1 MAKKRRTLSLKKIS
15 VTIISLISIIA
26 NSYLIYSIYLLNGI
40 ENTGRYLLIGLL
52 VSVSLLIL
60 DECFKFVRFKRK
72 IRYYSFFSLFTFIYI
87 VICIFASFYI
97 NKVYNS
103 IGNVNKNY
111 DIYSTS
117 LVTLTDSKITNIN
130 DVKNL
135 KIGIIEDTSSIDG
148 YVISKEIIE
157 ENSLEN
163 NKLINYSGFASML
176 SDLYDKELD
185 AIFISS
191 GYTSMF
197 SGIEKFTNISSETKI
212 IISKEKKIKKEE
224 ITSTKK
230 LNEPFSILLMG
241 VDSEKDGLDSSAAA
255 NGDALILIT
264 FNPSTA
270 NVTMLSIPRD
280 SYVPIMCFKDHYE
293 NKITHAAWNG
303 TDCMIRSIENFLNVP
318 IDYYVKINFK
328 GVVGLVDALGG
339 ITANVPVDMCVG
351 NSDRKIPICL
361 KKGVQHLNGEQA
373 LVLSRDR
380 HSQAGGDLDREQNQQ
395 AVIKAILDKV
405 KNIRNIDQITDI
417 LNSISRNIDTNFST
431 DQILS
436 FYNIGKE
443 LLLTSGD
450 IKISSLLLQ
459 GNGQMIYDENMGLV
473 LWNYILNNKSVM
485 SVSKEMRYN
494 LNLEEPILIKEFNYS
509 VDEPYISIKT
519 GSEYTEPNY
528 YLVLPDFTTYTQSQA
543 KKWLET
549 RGYKITFVTEKSEYD
564 TGTIIGQSIPANKR
578 LDKITSKNI
587 TLTISSKIKS
597 TKEDNTDEEN
607 LKDNEKLDDNKKDTD

>member
-1 MAKKRRTLSLKKIS
+1 MAKKSAKISVKKIS
-15 VTIISLISIIA
+15 VTVITLLAVIV
-26 NSYLIYSIYLLNGI
+26 NCYLIYTIYLLNGI
-40 ENTGRYLLIGLL
+40 ENKGRYLLMGLL
-52 VSVSLLIL
+52 LSIDLLLI
-60 DECFKFVRFKRK
+60 DECLKFVRFKRK
-72 IRYYSFFSLFTFIYI
+72 ARYYTIFSAFSFIYI
-87 VICIFASFYI
+87 IISMSIGFYI
-97 NKVYNS
+97 NKVYSS
-103 IGNVNKNY
+103 IDNVSKNY
-111 DIYSTS
+111 EVYSTS
-117 LVTLTDSKITNIN
+117 LVTLNDSSIN
-130 DVKNL
+130 SISDVKKL

-148 YVISKEIIE
+148 YIISKEIID
-157 ENSLEN
+157 ENSLNDNE
-163 NKLINYSGFASML
+163 LVNYSGFATML
-176 SDLYDKELD
+176 SDLYDKNID

-197 SGIEKFTNISSETKI
+197 SSIEKFTNISTETKVI
-212 IISKEKKIKKEE
+212 TSKDKKVKKDEVV
-224 ITSTKK
+224 STKK
-230 LNEPFSILLMG
+230 LTEPFSILLMG
-241 VDSEKDGLDSSAAA
+241 VDSEKDGLDSSVAS
-255 NGDALILIT
+255 NGDSLIVVT
-264 FNPSTA
+264 FNPSTS
-270 NVTMLSIPRD
+270 NITMLSIPRD

-303 TDCMIRSIENFLNVP
+303 TDCMIDTIENFLNVP

-380 HSQAGGDLDREQNQQ
+380 NSQAGGDLDREQNQQ

-450 IKISSLLLQ
+450 FKINSLLLQ

-473 LWNYILNNKSVM
+473 LWDYILNEKSIE

-494 LNLEEPILIKEFNYS
+494 LNLEKPILVKEFSYS
-509 VDEPYISIKT
+509 IDEPYVSTKT
-519 GSEYTEPNY
+519 GSEYTEPTY
-528 YLVLPDFTTYTQSQA
+528 YSLLPDFSTYSQSQA
-543 KKWLET
+543 KKWLES
-549 RGYKITFVTEKSEYD
+549 RGYTISFVTKESEYD
-564 TGTIIGQSIPANKR
+564 TGTIIGQSIPAHKR
-578 LDKITSKNI
+578 LDKITNKNI
-587 TLTISSKIKS
+587 TLTISSKIKTVKKDEKVKDDD
-597 TKEDNTDEEN
+597 TK
-607 LKDNEKLDDNKKDTD
+607 KDNEKNADD

>member
-1 MAKKRRTLSLKKIS
+1 MAKKSAKISVKKIS
-15 VTIISLISIIA
+15 VTVITLLAVIV
-26 NSYLIYSIYLLNGI
+26 NCYLIYTIYLLNGI
-40 ENTGRYLLIGLL
+40 ENKGRYLLMGLL
-52 VSVSLLIL
+52 LSIDLLLI
-60 DECFKFVRFKRK
+60 DECLKFVRFKRK
-72 IRYYSFFSLFTFIYI
+72 ARYYTIFSAFSFIYI
-87 VICIFASFYI
+87 IISMSIGFYI
-97 NKVYNS
+97 NKVYSS
-103 IGNVNKNY
+103 IDNVSKNY
-111 DIYSTS
+111 EVYSTS
-117 LVTLTDSKITNIN
+117 LVTLNDSSIN
-130 DVKNL
+130 SISDVKKL

-148 YVISKEIIE
+148 YIISKEIID
-157 ENSLEN
+157 ENSLNDNE
-163 NKLINYSGFASML
+163 LVNYSGFATML
-176 SDLYDKELD
+176 SDLYDKNID

-197 SGIEKFTNISSETKI
+197 SSIEKFANISTETKVI
-212 IISKEKKIKKEE
+212 TSKDKKVKKDEVV
-224 ITSTKK
+224 STKK
-230 LNEPFSILLMG
+230 LTEPFSILLMG
-241 VDSEKDGLDSSAAA
+241 VDSEKDGLDSSVAS
-255 NGDALILIT
+255 NGDSLIAVT
-264 FNPSTA
+264 FNPSTS
-270 NVTMLSIPRD
+270 NITMLSIPRD

-303 TDCMIRSIENFLNVP
+303 TDCMIDTIENFLNVP

-450 IKISSLLLQ
+450 FKINSLLLQ

-473 LWNYILNNKSVM
+473 LWDYILNEKSIE

-494 LNLEEPILIKEFNYS
+494 LNLEKPILIKEFSYS
-509 VDEPYISIKT
+509 IDEPYVSTKT
-519 GSEYTEPNY
+519 GSEYTEPTY
-528 YLVLPDFTTYTQSQA
+528 YSLLPDFSTYSQSQA
-543 KKWLET
+543 KKWLES
-549 RGYKITFVTEKSEYD
+549 RGYTISFVTKESEYD
-564 TGTIIGQSIPANKR
+564 TGTIIGQSIPAHKR
-578 LDKITSKNI
+578 LDKITNKNI
-587 TLTISSKIKS
+587 TLTISSKIKTVKKDDD
-597 TKEDNTDEEN
+597 TKNTDKEET
-607 LKDNEKLDDNKKDTD
+607 KKSTND

>member
-1 MAKKRRTLSLKKIS
+1 MAKKSAKISVKKIS
-15 VTIISLISIIA
+15 VTVITLLAVIV
-26 NSYLIYSIYLLNGI
+26 NCYLIYTIYLLNGI
-40 ENTGRYLLIGLL
+40 ENKGRYLLMGLL
-52 VSVSLLIL
+52 LSIDLLLI
-60 DECFKFVRFKRK
+60 DECLKFVRFKRK
-72 IRYYSFFSLFTFIYI
+72 ARYYTIFSAFSFIYI
-87 VICIFASFYI
+87 IISMSIGFYI
-97 NKVYNS
+97 NKVYSS
-103 IGNVNKNY
+103 IDNVSKNY
-111 DIYSTS
+111 EVYSTS
-117 LVTLTDSKITNIN
+117 LVTLNDSSIN
-130 DVKNL
+130 SISDVKKL

-148 YVISKEIIE
+148 YIISKEIID
-157 ENSLEN
+157 ENSLNDNE
-163 NKLINYSGFASML
+163 LVNYSGFATML
-176 SDLYDKELD
+176 SDLYDKNID

-197 SGIEKFTNISSETKI
+197 SSIEKFANISTETKVI
-212 IISKEKKIKKEE
+212 TSKDKKVKKDEVV
-224 ITSTKK
+224 STKK
-230 LNEPFSILLMG
+230 LTEPFSILLMG
-241 VDSEKDGLDSSAAA
+241 VDSEKDGLDSSVAS
-255 NGDALILIT
+255 NGDSLIVVT
-264 FNPSTA
+264 FNPSTS
-270 NVTMLSIPRD
+270 NITMLSIPRD

-303 TDCMIRSIENFLNVP
+303 TDCMIDTIENFLNVP

-450 IKISSLLLQ
+450 FKINSLLLQ

-473 LWNYILNNKSVM
+473 LWDYILNEKSIE

-494 LNLEEPILIKEFNYS
+494 LNLEKPILVKEFSYS
-509 VDEPYISIKT
+509 IDEPYVSTKT
-519 GSEYTEPNY
+519 GSEYTEPTY
-528 YLVLPDFTTYTQSQA
+528 YSLLPDFSTYSQSQA
-543 KKWLET
+543 KKWLES
-549 RGYKITFVTEKSEYD
+549 RGYTISFVTKESEYD
-564 TGTIIGQSIPANKR
+564 TGTIIGQSIPAHKR
-578 LDKITSKNI
+578 LDKITNKNI
-587 TLTISSKIKS
+587 TLNISIKIKTVKKDDD
-597 TKEDNTDEEN
+597 TKNTDKEET
-607 LKDNEKLDDNKKDTD
+607 KKSTND

>member
-1 MAKKRRTLSLKKIS
+1 MAKKSAKISVKKIS
-15 VTIISLISIIA
+15 VTVITLLAVIV
-26 NSYLIYSIYLLNGI
+26 NCYLIYTIYLLNGI
-40 ENTGRYLLIGLL
+40 ENKGRYLLMGLL
-52 VSVSLLIL
+52 LSIDLLLI
-60 DECFKFVRFKRK
+60 DECLKFVRFKRK
-72 IRYYSFFSLFTFIYI
+72 ARYYTIFSVFSFIYI
-87 VICIFASFYI
+87 IISMSIGFYI

-103 IGNVNKNY
+103 IDNVSKNY
-111 DIYSTS
+111 EVYSTS
-117 LVTLTDSKITNIN
+117 LVTLNDSSIN
-130 DVKNL
+130 SISDVKNL

-148 YVISKEIIE
+148 YIISKEIIDE
-157 ENSLEN
+157 ISLNDNE
-163 NKLINYSGFASML
+163 LVNYSGFATML
-176 SDLYDKELD
+176 SDLYDKKVD
-185 AIFISS
+185 AVFISS

-197 SGIEKFTNISSETKI
+197 SSIEKFANIGTETKVI
-212 IISKEKKIKKEE
+212 TSKDKKVKKDE
-224 ITSTKK
+224 IVSTKK
-230 LNEPFSILLMG
+230 LTEPFSILLMG
-241 VDSEKDGLDSSAAA
+241 VDSEKDGLDSSVAS
-255 NGDALILIT
+255 NGDSLIVVT
-264 FNPSTA
+264 FNPTTS
-270 NVTMLSIPRD
+270 NITMLSIPRD

-303 TDCMIRSIENFLNVP
+303 TDCMVDTIENFLNVP

-395 AVIKAILDKV
+395 AVIKAILEKV
-405 KNIRNIDQITDI
+405 KTIKSIDQITDI

-450 IKISSLLLQ
+450 FKINSLLLQ

-473 LWNYILNNKSVM
+473 LWNYILNEKSIE

-494 LNLEEPILIKEFNYS
+494 LDLEEPILIKEFSYS
-509 VDEPYISIKT
+509 IDEPYVSTKT
-519 GSEYTEPNY
+519 GSEYTEPTY
-528 YLVLPDFTTYTQSQA
+528 YSLLPDFSTYSQSQA
-543 KKWLET
+543 RKWLES
-549 RGYKITFVTEKSEYD
+549 RGYTISFVTKESEYD
-564 TGTIIGQSIPANKR
+564 TGTIIDQSIPAHKR
-578 LDKITSKNI
+578 LDKITNKNI
-587 TLTISSKIKS
+587 TLTISSKIKAVKKDDD
-597 TKEDNTDEEN
+597 TKNTDNEET
-607 LKDNEKLDDNKKDTD
+607 KKSTND

>member
-1 MAKKRRTLSLKKIS
+1 MAKKSAKISVKKIS
-15 VTIISLISIIA
+15 VTVITLLAVIV
-26 NSYLIYSIYLLNGI
+26 NCYLIYTIYLLNGI
-40 ENTGRYLLIGLL
+40 ENKGRYLLMGLL
-52 VSVSLLIL
+52 LSIDLLLI
-60 DECFKFVRFKRK
+60 DECLKFVRFKRK
-72 IRYYSFFSLFTFIYI
+72 ARYYTIFSAFSFIYI
-87 VICIFASFYI
+87 IISMSIGFYI
-97 NKVYNS
+97 NKVYSS
-103 IGNVNKNY
+103 IDNVSKNY
-111 DIYSTS
+111 EVYSTS
-117 LVTLTDSKITNIN
+117 LVTLNDSSIN
-130 DVKNL
+130 SISDVKKL

-148 YVISKEIIE
+148 YIISKEIID
-157 ENSLEN
+157 ENSLNDNE
-163 NKLINYSGFASML
+163 LVNYSGFATML
-176 SDLYDKELD
+176 SDLYDKNID

-197 SGIEKFTNISSETKI
+197 SSIEKFTNISTETKVI
-212 IISKEKKIKKEE
+212 TSKDKKVKKDEVVSIKKL
-224 ITSTKK
+224 T
-230 LNEPFSILLMG
+230 EPFSILLMG
-241 VDSEKDGLDSSAAA
+241 VDSEKDGLDSSVAS
-255 NGDALILIT
+255 NGDSLIVVT
-264 FNPSTA
+264 FNPSTS
-270 NVTMLSIPRD
+270 NITMLSIPRD

-303 TDCMIRSIENFLNVP
+303 TDCMIDTIENFLNVP

-380 HSQAGGDLDREQNQQ
+380 NSQAGGDLDREQNQQ

-450 IKISSLLLQ
+450 FKINSLLLQ

-473 LWNYILNNKSVM
+473 LWDYILNEKSIE

-494 LNLEEPILIKEFNYS
+494 LNLEKPILVKEFSYS
-509 VDEPYISIKT
+509 IDEPYVSTKT
-519 GSEYTEPNY
+519 GSEYTEPTY
-528 YLVLPDFTTYTQSQA
+528 YSLLPDFSTYSQSQA
-543 KKWLET
+543 KKWLES
-549 RGYKITFVTEKSEYD
+549 RGYTISFVTKESEYD
-564 TGTIIGQSIPANKR
+564 TGTIIGQSIPAHKR
-578 LDKITSKNI
+578 LDKITNKNI
-587 TLTISSKIKS
+587 TLTISSKIKTVKKDDD
-597 TKEDNTDEEN
+597 TKNTDKEET
-607 LKDNEKLDDNKKDTD
+607 KKSTND

>member
-1 MAKKRRTLSLKKIS
+1 MAKKSAKISVKKIS
-15 VTIISLISIIA
+15 VTVITLLAVIV
-26 NSYLIYSIYLLNGI
+26 NCYLIYTIYLLNGI
-40 ENTGRYLLIGLL
+40 ENKGRYLLMGLL
-52 VSVSLLIL
+52 LSIDLLLI
-60 DECFKFVRFKRK
+60 DECLKFARFKRK
-72 IRYYSFFSLFTFIYI
+72 ARYYTIFSAFSFIYI
-87 VICIFASFYI
+87 IISMSIGFYI
-97 NKVYNS
+97 NKVYSS
-103 IGNVNKNY
+103 IDNVSKNY
-111 DIYSTS
+111 EVYSTS
-117 LVTLTDSKITNIN
+117 LVTLNDSSIN
-130 DVKNL
+130 SISDVKKL

-148 YVISKEIIE
+148 YIISKEIID
-157 ENSLEN
+157 ENSLNDNE
-163 NKLINYSGFASML
+163 LVNYSGFATML
-176 SDLYDKELD
+176 SDLYDKNID

-197 SGIEKFTNISSETKI
+197 SSIEKFTNISTETKVI
-212 IISKEKKIKKEE
+212 TSKDKKVKKDEVV
-224 ITSTKK
+224 STKK
-230 LNEPFSILLMG
+230 LTEPFSILLMG
-241 VDSEKDGLDSSAAA
+241 VDSEKDGLDSSVAS
-255 NGDALILIT
+255 NGDSLIVVT
-264 FNPSTA
+264 FNPSTS
-270 NVTMLSIPRD
+270 NITMLSIPRD

-303 TDCMIRSIENFLNVP
+303 TDCMIDTIENFLNVP

-450 IKISSLLLQ
+450 FKINSLLLQ

-473 LWNYILNNKSVM
+473 LWDYILNEKSIE

-494 LNLEEPILIKEFNYS
+494 LNLEKPILVKEFSYS
-509 VDEPYISIKT
+509 IDEPYVSTKT
-519 GSEYTEPNY
+519 GSEYTEPTY
-528 YLVLPDFTTYTQSQA
+528 YSLLPDFSTYSQSQA
-543 KKWLET
+543 KKWLES
-549 RGYKITFVTEKSEYD
+549 RGYTISFVTKESEYD
-564 TGTIIGQSIPANKR
+564 TGTIIGQSIPAHKR
-578 LDKITSKNI
+578 LDKITNKNI
-587 TLTISSKIKS
+587 TLTISSKIKAVKKDEKVKDDD
-597 TKEDNTDEEN
+597 TK
-607 LKDNEKLDDNKKDTD
+607 KDNEKNADD

>member
-1 MAKKRRTLSLKKIS
+1 MAKKSAKISVKKIS
-15 VTIISLISIIA
+15 VTVITLLAVIV
-26 NSYLIYSIYLLNGI
+26 NCYLIYTIYLLNGI
-40 ENTGRYLLIGLL
+40 ENKGRYLLMGLL
-52 VSVSLLIL
+52 LSIDLLLI
-60 DECFKFVRFKRK
+60 DECLKFVRFKRK
-72 IRYYSFFSLFTFIYI
+72 ARYYTIFSAFSFIYI
-87 VICIFASFYI
+87 IISMSIGFYI
-97 NKVYNS
+97 NKVYSS
-103 IGNVNKNY
+103 IDNVSKNY
-111 DIYSTS
+111 EVYSTS
-117 LVTLTDSKITNIN
+117 LVTLNDSSIN
-130 DVKNL
+130 SISDVKKL

-148 YVISKEIIE
+148 YIISKEIID
-157 ENSLEN
+157 ENSLNDNE
-163 NKLINYSGFASML
+163 LVNYSGFATML
-176 SDLYDKELD
+176 SDLYDKNID

-197 SGIEKFTNISSETKI
+197 SSIEKFTNISTETKVI
-212 IISKEKKIKKEE
+212 TSKDKKVKKDEVV
-224 ITSTKK
+224 STKK
-230 LNEPFSILLMG
+230 LTEPFSILLMG
-241 VDSEKDGLDSSAAA
+241 VDSEKDGLDSSVAS
-255 NGDALILIT
+255 NGDSLIVVT
-264 FNPSTA
+264 FNPSTS
-270 NVTMLSIPRD
+270 NITMLSIPRD

-303 TDCMIRSIENFLNVP
+303 TDCMIDTIENFLNVP

-443 LLLTSGD
+443 LLLTSGYF
-450 IKISSLLLQ
+450 KINSLLLQ

-473 LWNYILNNKSVM
+473 LWDYILNEKSIE

-494 LNLEEPILIKEFNYS
+494 LNLEKPILVKEFSYS
-509 VDEPYISIKT
+509 IDEPYVSTKT
-519 GSEYTEPNY
+519 GSEYTEPTY
-528 YLVLPDFTTYTQSQA
+528 YSLLPDFSTYSQSQA
-543 KKWLET
+543 KKWLES
-549 RGYKITFVTEKSEYD
+549 RGYTISFVTKESEYD
-564 TGTIIGQSIPANKR
+564 TGTIIGQSIPAHKR
-578 LDKITSKNI
+578 LDKITNKNI
-587 TLTISSKIKS
+587 TLTISSKIKTVKKDDD
-597 TKEDNTDEEN
+597 TKNTDKEET
-607 LKDNEKLDDNKKDTD
+607 KKSTND

>member
-1 MAKKRRTLSLKKIS
+1 MAKKSAKISVKKIS
-15 VTIISLISIIA
+15 VTVITLLAVIV
-26 NSYLIYSIYLLNGI
+26 NCYLIYTIYLLNGI
-40 ENTGRYLLIGLL
+40 ENKGRYLLMGLL
-52 VSVSLLIL
+52 LSIDLLLI
-60 DECFKFVRFKRK
+60 DECLKFVRFKRK
-72 IRYYSFFSLFTFIYI
+72 ARYYTIFSAFCFIYI
-87 VICIFASFYI
+87 IISMSIGFYI
-97 NKVYNS
+97 NKVYSS
-103 IGNVNKNY
+103 IDNVSKNY
-111 DIYSTS
+111 EVYSTS
-117 LVTLTDSKITNIN
+117 LVTLNDSSIN
-130 DVKNL
+130 SISDVKNL

-148 YVISKEIIE
+148 YIISKEIID
-157 ENSLEN
+157 ENSLNDNE
-163 NKLINYSGFASML
+163 LVNYSGFATML
-176 SDLYDKELD
+176 SDLYDKKID

-197 SGIEKFTNISSETKI
+197 SSIEKFANISTETKVI
-212 IISKEKKIKKEE
+212 TSKDKKVKKDEVV
-224 ITSTKK
+224 STKK
-230 LNEPFSILLMG
+230 LTEPFSILLMG
-241 VDSEKDGLDSSAAA
+241 VDSEKDGLDSSVAS
-255 NGDALILIT
+255 NGDSLIAVT
-264 FNPSTA
+264 FNPSTS
-270 NVTMLSIPRD
+270 NITMLSIPRD

-303 TDCMIRSIENFLNVP
+303 TDCMIDTIENFLNVP

-450 IKISSLLLQ
+450 FKINSLLLQ

-473 LWNYILNNKSVM
+473 LWDYILNEKSIE

-494 LNLEEPILIKEFNYS
+494 LNLEKPILVKEFSYS
-509 VDEPYISIKT
+509 IDEPYVSTKT
-519 GSEYTEPNY
+519 GSEYTEPTY
-528 YLVLPDFTTYTQSQA
+528 YSLLPDFSTYSQSQA
-543 KKWLET
+543 KKWLES
-549 RGYKITFVTEKSEYD
+549 RGYTISFVTKESEYD
-564 TGTIIGQSIPANKR
+564 TGTIIGQSIPAHKR
-578 LDKITSKNI
+578 LDKITNKNI
-587 TLTISSKIKS
+587 TLTISSKIKTVKKDDD
-597 TKEDNTDEEN
+597 TKNTDKEET
-607 LKDNEKLDDNKKDTD
+607 KKSTND

>member
-1 MAKKRRTLSLKKIS
+1 MAKKSAKISVKKIS
-15 VTIISLISIIA
+15 VTVITLLAVIV
-26 NSYLIYSIYLLNGI
+26 NCYLIYTIYLLNGI
-40 ENTGRYLLIGLL
+40 ENKGRYLLMGLL
-52 VSVSLLIL
+52 LSIDLLLI
-60 DECFKFVRFKRK
+60 DECLKFVRFKRK
-72 IRYYSFFSLFTFIYI
+72 ARYYTIFSAFSFIYI
-87 VICIFASFYI
+87 IISMSIGFYI
-97 NKVYNS
+97 NKVYSS
-103 IGNVNKNY
+103 IDNVSKNY
-111 DIYSTS
+111 EVYSTS
-117 LVTLTDSKITNIN
+117 LVTLNDSSIN
-130 DVKNL
+130 SISDVKKL

-148 YVISKEIIE
+148 YIISKEIID
-157 ENSLEN
+157 ENSLNDNE
-163 NKLINYSGFASML
+163 LVNYSGFATML
-176 SDLYDKELD
+176 SDLYDKNID

-197 SGIEKFTNISSETKI
+197 SSIEKFANISTETKVI
-212 IISKEKKIKKEE
+212 TSKDKKVKKDEVV
-224 ITSTKK
+224 STKK
-230 LNEPFSILLMG
+230 LTEPFSILLMG
-241 VDSEKDGLDSSAAA
+241 VDSEKDGLDSSVAS
-255 NGDALILIT
+255 NGDSLIAVT
-264 FNPSTA
+264 FNPSTS
-270 NVTMLSIPRD
+270 NITMLSIPRD

-303 TDCMIRSIENFLNVP
+303 TDCMIDTIENFLNVP

-450 IKISSLLLQ
+450 FKINSLLLQ

-473 LWNYILNNKSVM
+473 LWDYILNEKSIE

-494 LNLEEPILIKEFNYS
+494 LNLEKPILVKEFSYS
-509 VDEPYISIKT
+509 IDEPYVSTKT
-519 GSEYTEPNY
+519 GSEYTEPTY
-528 YLVLPDFTTYTQSQA
+528 YSLLPDFSTYSQSQA
-543 KKWLET
+543 KKWLES
-549 RGYKITFVTEKSEYD
+549 RGYTISFVTKESEYD
-564 TGTIIGQSIPANKR
+564 TGTIIGQSIPAHKR
-578 LDKITSKNI
+578 LDKITNKNI
-587 TLTISSKIKS
+587 TLTISSKIKTVKKDDD
-597 TKEDNTDEEN
+597 TKNTDKEET
-607 LKDNEKLDDNKKDTD
+607 KKSTNDLN

>member
-1 MAKKRRTLSLKKIS
+1 MAKKSAKISVKKIS
-15 VTIISLISIIA
+15 VTVITLLAVIV
-26 NSYLIYSIYLLNGI
+26 NCYLIYTIYLLNGI
-40 ENTGRYLLIGLL
+40 ENKGRYLLMGLL
-52 VSVSLLIL
+52 LSIDLLLI
-60 DECFKFVRFKRK
+60 DECLKFVRFKRK
-72 IRYYSFFSLFTFIYI
+72 ARYYTIFSAFSFIYI
-87 VICIFASFYI
+87 IISMSIGFYI
-97 NKVYNS
+97 NKVYSS
-103 IGNVNKNY
+103 IDNVSKNY
-111 DIYSTS
+111 EVYSTS
-117 LVTLTDSKITNIN
+117 LVTLNDSSIN
-130 DVKNL
+130 SISDVKKL

-148 YVISKEIIE
+148 YIISKEIID
-157 ENSLEN
+157 ENSLNDNE
-163 NKLINYSGFASML
+163 LVNYSGFATML
-176 SDLYDKELD
+176 SDLYDKNID

-197 SGIEKFTNISSETKI
+197 SSIEKFANISTETKVI
-212 IISKEKKIKKEE
+212 TSKDKKVKKDEVV
-224 ITSTKK
+224 STKK
-230 LNEPFSILLMG
+230 LTEPFSILLMG
-241 VDSEKDGLDSSAAA
+241 VDSEKDGLDSSVAS
-255 NGDALILIT
+255 NGDSLIAVT
-264 FNPSTA
+264 FNPSTS
-270 NVTMLSIPRD
+270 NITMLSIPRD

-303 TDCMIRSIENFLNVP
+303 TDCMIDTIENFLNVP

-450 IKISSLLLQ
+450 FKINSLLLQ

-473 LWNYILNNKSVM
+473 LWDYILNEKSIE

-494 LNLEEPILIKEFNYS
+494 LNLEKPILVKEFSYS
-509 VDEPYISIKT
+509 IDEPYVSTKT
-519 GSEYTEPNY
+519 GSEYTEPTY
-528 YLVLPDFTTYTQSQA
+528 YSLLPDFSTYSQSQA
-543 KKWLET
+543 KKWLES
-549 RGYKITFVTEKSEYD
+549 RGYTISFVTKESEYD
-564 TGTIIGQSIPANKR
+564 TGTIIGQSIPAHKR
-578 LDKITSKNI
+578 LDKITNKNI
-587 TLTISSKIKS
+587 TLTISSKIKTVKKDDD
-597 TKEDNTDEEN
+597 TKNTDKEET
-607 LKDNEKLDDNKKDTD
+607 KKSTND

>member
-1 MAKKRRTLSLKKIS
+1 MAKKSAKISVKKIS
-15 VTIISLISIIA
+15 VTVITLLAVIV
-26 NSYLIYSIYLLNGI
+26 NCYLIYTIYLLNGI
-40 ENTGRYLLIGLL
+40 ENKGRYLLMGLL
-52 VSVSLLIL
+52 LSIDLLLI
-60 DECFKFVRFKRK
+60 DECLKFVRFKRK
-72 IRYYSFFSLFTFIYI
+72 ARYYTIFSAFSFIYI
-87 VICIFASFYI
+87 IISMSIGFYI
-97 NKVYNS
+97 NKVYSS
-103 IGNVNKNY
+103 IDNVSKNY
-111 DIYSTS
+111 EVYSTS
-117 LVTLTDSKITNIN
+117 LVTLNDSSIN
-130 DVKNL
+130 SISDVKKL

-148 YVISKEIIE
+148 YIISKEIID
-157 ENSLEN
+157 ENSLNDNE
-163 NKLINYSGFASML
+163 LVNYSGFATML
-176 SDLYDKELD
+176 SDLYDKNID

-197 SGIEKFTNISSETKI
+197 SSIEKFTNISTETKVI
-212 IISKEKKIKKEE
+212 TSKDKKVKKDEVV
-224 ITSTKK
+224 STKK
-230 LNEPFSILLMG
+230 LTEPFSILLMG
-241 VDSEKDGLDSSAAA
+241 VDSEKDGLDSSVAS
-255 NGDALILIT
+255 NGDSLIVVT
-264 FNPSTA
+264 FNPSTS
-270 NVTMLSIPRD
+270 NITMLSIPSD

-303 TDCMIRSIENFLNVP
+303 TDCMIDTIENFLNVP

-450 IKISSLLLQ
+450 FKINSLLLQ

-473 LWNYILNNKSVM
+473 LWDYILNEKSIE

-494 LNLEEPILIKEFNYS
+494 LNLEKPILVKEFSYS
-509 VDEPYISIKT
+509 IDEPYVSTKT
-519 GSEYTEPNY
+519 GSEYTEPTY
-528 YLVLPDFTTYTQSQA
+528 YSLLPDFSTYSQSQA
-543 KKWLET
+543 KKWLES
-549 RGYKITFVTEKSEYD
+549 RGYTISFVTKESEYD
-564 TGTIIGQSIPANKR
+564 TGTIIGQSIPAHKR
-578 LDKITSKNI
+578 LDKITNKNI
-587 TLTISSKIKS
+587 TLTISSKIKTVKKDDD
-597 TKEDNTDEEN
+597 TKNTDKEET
-607 LKDNEKLDDNKKDTD
+607 KKSTND

>member
-1 MAKKRRTLSLKKIS
+1 MAKKSAKISVKKIS
-15 VTIISLISIIA
+15 VTVITLLAVIV
-26 NSYLIYSIYLLNGI
+26 NCYLIYTIYLLNGI
-40 ENTGRYLLIGLL
+40 ENKGRYLLMGLL
-52 VSVSLLIL
+52 LSIDLLLI
-60 DECFKFVRFKRK
+60 DECLKFVRFKRK
-72 IRYYSFFSLFTFIYI
+72 ARYYTIFSAFSFIYI
-87 VICIFASFYI
+87 IISMSIGFYI
-97 NKVYNS
+97 NKVYSS
-103 IGNVNKNY
+103 IDNVSKNY
-111 DIYSTS
+111 EVYSTS
-117 LVTLTDSKITNIN
+117 LVTLNDSSIN
-130 DVKNL
+130 SISDVKKL

-148 YVISKEIIE
+148 YIISKEIID
-157 ENSLEN
+157 ENSLNDNE
-163 NKLINYSGFASML
+163 LVNYSGFATML
-176 SDLYDKELD
+176 SDLYDKNID

-197 SGIEKFTNISSETKI
+197 SSIEKFANINTETKVI
-212 IISKEKKIKKEE
+212 TSKDKKVKKDEVV
-224 ITSTKK
+224 STKK
-230 LNEPFSILLMG
+230 LTEPFSILLMG
-241 VDSEKDGLDSSAAA
+241 VDSEKDGLDSSVAS
-255 NGDALILIT
+255 NGDSLIVVT
-264 FNPSTA
+264 FNPSTS
-270 NVTMLSIPRD
+270 NITMLSIPRD

-303 TDCMIRSIENFLNVP
+303 TDCMIDTIENFLNVP

-450 IKISSLLLQ
+450 FKINSLLLQ

-473 LWNYILNNKSVM
+473 LWDYILNEKSIE

-494 LNLEEPILIKEFNYS
+494 LNLEKPILVKEFSYS
-509 VDEPYISIKT
+509 IDEPYVSTKT
-519 GSEYTEPNY
+519 GSEYTEPTY
-528 YLVLPDFTTYTQSQA
+528 YSLLPDFSTYSQSQA
-543 KKWLET
+543 KKWLES
-549 RGYKITFVTEKSEYD
+549 RGYTISFVTKESEYD
-564 TGTIIGQSIPANKR
+564 TGTIIGQSIPAHKR
-578 LDKITSKNI
+578 LDKITNKNI
-587 TLTISSKIKS
+587 TLTISSKIKAVKKDEKVKDDD
-597 TKEDNTDEEN
+597 TK
-607 LKDNEKLDDNKKDTD
+607 KDNEKNADD

>member
-1 MAKKRRTLSLKKIS
+1 MAKKSAKISVKKIS
-15 VTIISLISIIA
+15 VTVITLLAVIV
-26 NSYLIYSIYLLNGI
+26 NCYLIYTIYLLNGI
-40 ENTGRYLLIGLL
+40 ENKGRYLLMGLL
-52 VSVSLLIL
+52 LSIDLLLI
-60 DECFKFVRFKRK
+60 DECLKFVRFKRK
-72 IRYYSFFSLFTFIYI
+72 ARYYTIFSAFSFIYI
-87 VICIFASFYI
+87 IISMSIGFYI
-97 NKVYNS
+97 NKVYSS
-103 IGNVNKNY
+103 IDNVSKNY
-111 DIYSTS
+111 EVYSTS
-117 LVTLTDSKITNIN
+117 LVTLNDSSIN
-130 DVKNL
+130 SISDVKKL

-148 YVISKEIIE
+148 YIISKEIID
-157 ENSLEN
+157 ENSLNDNE
-163 NKLINYSGFASML
+163 LVNYSGFATML
-176 SDLYDKELD
+176 SDLYDKNID

-197 SGIEKFTNISSETKI
+197 SSIEKFTNISTETKVI
-212 IISKEKKIKKEE
+212 TSKDKKVKKDEVV
-224 ITSTKK
+224 STKK
-230 LNEPFSILLMG
+230 LTEPFSILLMG
-241 VDSEKDGLDSSAAA
+241 VDSEKDGLDSSVAS
-255 NGDALILIT
+255 NGDSLIVVT
-264 FNPSTA
+264 FNPSTS
-270 NVTMLSIPRD
+270 NITMLSIPRD

-303 TDCMIRSIENFLNVP
+303 TDCMIGTIENFLNVP

-450 IKISSLLLQ
+450 FKINSLLLQ

-473 LWNYILNNKSVM
+473 LWDYILNEKSIE

-494 LNLEEPILIKEFNYS
+494 LNLEKPILVKEFSYS
-509 VDEPYISIKT
+509 IDEPYVSTKT
-519 GSEYTEPNY
+519 GSEYTEPTY
-528 YLVLPDFTTYTQSQA
+528 YSLLPDFSTYSQSQA
-543 KKWLET
+543 KKWLES
-549 RGYKITFVTEKSEYD
+549 RGYTISFVTKESEYD
-564 TGTIIGQSIPANKR
+564 TGTIIGQSIPAHKR
-578 LDKITSKNI
+578 LDKITNKNI
-587 TLTISSKIKS
+587 TLTISSKIKTVKKDDD
-597 TKEDNTDEEN
+597 TKNTDKEET
-607 LKDNEKLDDNKKDTD
+607 KKSTND

>member
-1 MAKKRRTLSLKKIS
+1 MAKKSAKISVKKIS
-15 VTIISLISIIA
+15 VTVITLLAVIV
-26 NSYLIYSIYLLNGI
+26 NCYLIYTIYLLNGI
-40 ENTGRYLLIGLL
+40 ENKGRYLLMGLL
-52 VSVSLLIL
+52 LSIDLLLI
-60 DECFKFVRFKRK
+60 DECLKFVRFKRK
-72 IRYYSFFSLFTFIYI
+72 ARYYTIFSAFSFIYI
-87 VICIFASFYI
+87 IISMSIGFYI
-97 NKVYNS
+97 NKVYSS
-103 IGNVNKNY
+103 IDNVSKNY
-111 DIYSTS
+111 EVYSTS
-117 LVTLTDSKITNIN
+117 LVTLNDSSIN
-130 DVKNL
+130 SISDVKKL

-148 YVISKEIIE
+148 YIISKEIID
-157 ENSLEN
+157 ENSLNDNE
-163 NKLINYSGFASML
+163 LVNYSGFATML
-176 SDLYDKELD
+176 SDLYDKNID

-197 SGIEKFTNISSETKI
+197 SSIEKFTNISTETKVI
-212 IISKEKKIKKEE
+212 TSKDKKVKKDEVV
-224 ITSTKK
+224 STKK
-230 LNEPFSILLMG
+230 LTEPFSILLMG
-241 VDSEKDGLDSSAAA
+241 VDSEKDGLDSSVAS
-255 NGDALILIT
+255 NGDSLIAVT
-264 FNPSTA
+264 FNPSTS
-270 NVTMLSIPRD
+270 NITMLSIPRD

-303 TDCMIRSIENFLNVP
+303 TDCMIDTIENFLNVP

-450 IKISSLLLQ
+450 FKINSLLLQ

-473 LWNYILNNKSVM
+473 LWDYILNEKSIE

-494 LNLEEPILIKEFNYS
+494 LNLEKPILVKEFSYS
-509 VDEPYISIKT
+509 IDEPYVSTKT
-519 GSEYTEPNY
+519 GSEYTEPTY
-528 YLVLPDFTTYTQSQA
+528 YSLLPDFSTYSQSQA
-543 KKWLET
+543 KKWLES
-549 RGYKITFVTEKSEYD
+549 RGYTISFVTKESEYD
-564 TGTIIGQSIPANKR
+564 TGTIIGQSIPAHKR
-578 LDKITSKNI
+578 LDKITNKNI
-587 TLTISSKIKS
+587 TLTISSKIKTVKKDDD
-597 TKEDNTDEEN
+597 TKNTDKEET
-607 LKDNEKLDDNKKDTD
+607 KKSTND

>member
-1 MAKKRRTLSLKKIS
+1 MAKKSAKISVKKIS
-15 VTIISLISIIA
+15 VTVITLLAVIV
-26 NSYLIYSIYLLNGI
+26 NCYLIYTIYLLNGI
-40 ENTGRYLLIGLL
+40 ENKGRYLLMGLL
-52 VSVSLLIL
+52 LSIDLLLI
-60 DECFKFVRFKRK
+60 DECLKFVRFKRK
-72 IRYYSFFSLFTFIYI
+72 ARYYTIFSAFSFIYI
-87 VICIFASFYI
+87 IISMSIGFYI
-97 NKVYNS
+97 NKVYSS
-103 IGNVNKNY
+103 IDNVSKNY
-111 DIYSTS
+111 EVYSTS
-117 LVTLTDSKITNIN
+117 LVTLNDSSIN
-130 DVKNL
+130 SISDVKKL

-148 YVISKEIIE
+148 YIISKEIID
-157 ENSLEN
+157 ENSLNDNE
-163 NKLINYSGFASML
+163 LVNYSGFATML
-176 SDLYDKELD
+176 SDLYDKNID

-197 SGIEKFTNISSETKI
+197 SSIEKFTNISTETKVI
-212 IISKEKKIKKEE
+212 TSKDKKVKKDEVV
-224 ITSTKK
+224 STKK
-230 LNEPFSILLMG
+230 LTEPFSILLMG
-241 VDSEKDGLDSSAAA
+241 VDSEKDGLDSSVAS
-255 NGDALILIT
+255 NGDSLIVVT
-264 FNPSTA
+264 FNPSTS
-270 NVTMLSIPRD
+270 NITMLSIPRD

-303 TDCMIRSIENFLNVP
+303 TDCMIDTIENFLNVP

-450 IKISSLLLQ
+450 FKINSLLLQ

-473 LWNYILNNKSVM
+473 LWDYILNEKSIE

-494 LNLEEPILIKEFNYS
+494 LNLEKPILVKEFSYS
-509 VDEPYISIKT
+509 IDEPYVSTKT
-519 GSEYTEPNY
+519 GSEYTEPTY
-528 YLVLPDFTTYTQSQA
+528 YSLLPDFSTYSQSQA
-543 KKWLET
+543 KKWLES
-549 RGYKITFVTEKSEYD
+549 RGYTISFVTKESEYD
-564 TGTIIGQSIPANKR
+564 TGTIIGQSIPAHKR
-578 LDKITSKNI
+578 LDKITNKNI
-587 TLTISSKIKS
+587 TLTISSKIKAVKKDEKVKDDD
-597 TKEDNTDEEN
+597 TK
-607 LKDNEKLDDNKKDTD
+607 KDNEKNADD

>member
-1 MAKKRRTLSLKKIS
+1 MAKKSAKISVKKIS
-15 VTIISLISIIA
+15 VTVITLLAVIV
-26 NSYLIYSIYLLNGI
+26 NCYLIYTIYLLNGI
-40 ENTGRYLLIGLL
+40 ENKGRYLLMGLL
-52 VSVSLLIL
+52 LSIDLLLI
-60 DECFKFVRFKRK
+60 DECLKFVRFKRK
-72 IRYYSFFSLFTFIYI
+72 ARYYTIFSAFSFIYI
-87 VICIFASFYI
+87 IISMSIGFYI
-97 NKVYNS
+97 NKVYSS
-103 IGNVNKNY
+103 IDNVSKNY
-111 DIYSTS
+111 EVYSTS
-117 LVTLTDSKITNIN
+117 LVTLNDSSIN
-130 DVKNL
+130 SISDVKKL

-148 YVISKEIIE
+148 YIISKEIID
-157 ENSLEN
+157 ENSLNDNE
-163 NKLINYSGFASML
+163 LVNYSGFATML
-176 SDLYDKELD
+176 SDLYDKNID

-197 SGIEKFTNISSETKI
+197 SSIEKFTNISTETKVI
-212 IISKEKKIKKEE
+212 TSKDKKVKKDEVV
-224 ITSTKK
+224 STKK
-230 LNEPFSILLMG
+230 LTEPFSILLMG
-241 VDSEKDGLDSSAAA
+241 VDSEKDGLDSSVAS
-255 NGDALILIT
+255 NGDSLIVVT
-264 FNPSTA
+264 FNPSTS
-270 NVTMLSIPRD
+270 NITMLSIPRD

-303 TDCMIRSIENFLNVP
+303 TDCMIDTIENFLNVP

-450 IKISSLLLQ
+450 FKINSLLLQ

-473 LWNYILNNKSVM
+473 LWDYILNEKSIE

-494 LNLEEPILIKEFNYS
+494 LNLEKPILVKEFSYS
-509 VDEPYISIKT
+509 IDEHYVSTKT
-519 GSEYTEPNY
+519 GSEYTEPTY
-528 YLVLPDFTTYTQSQA
+528 YSLLPDFSTYSQSQA
-543 KKWLET
+543 KKWLES
-549 RGYKITFVTEKSEYD
+549 RGYTISFVTKESEYD
-564 TGTIIGQSIPANKR
+564 TGTIIGQSIPAHKR
-578 LDKITSKNI
+578 LDKITNKNI
-587 TLTISSKIKS
+587 TLTISSKIKTVKKDDD
-597 TKEDNTDEEN
+597 TKNTDKEET
-607 LKDNEKLDDNKKDTD
+607 KKSTND

>member
-1 MAKKRRTLSLKKIS
+1 MAKKSAKISVKKIS
-15 VTIISLISIIA
+15 VTVITLLAVIV
-26 NSYLIYSIYLLNGI
+26 NCYLIYTIYLLNGI
-40 ENTGRYLLIGLL
+40 ENKGRYLLMGLL
-52 VSVSLLIL
+52 LSIDLLLI
-60 DECFKFVRFKRK
+60 DECLKFVRFKRK
-72 IRYYSFFSLFTFIYI
+72 ARYYTIFSAFSFIYI
-87 VICIFASFYI
+87 IISMSIGFYI
-97 NKVYNS
+97 NKVYSS
-103 IGNVNKNY
+103 IDNVSKNY
-111 DIYSTS
+111 EVYSTS
-117 LVTLTDSKITNIN
+117 LVTLNDSSIN
-130 DVKNL
+130 SISD
-135 KIGIIEDTSSIDG
+135 GIIEDTSSIDG
-148 YVISKEIIE
+148 YIISKEIID
-157 ENSLEN
+157 ENSLNDNE
-163 NKLINYSGFASML
+163 LVNYSGFATML
-176 SDLYDKELD
+176 SDLYDKNID

-197 SGIEKFTNISSETKI
+197 SSIEKFANISTETKVI
-212 IISKEKKIKKEE
+212 TSKDKKVKKDEVV
-224 ITSTKK
+224 STKK
-230 LNEPFSILLMG
+230 LTEPFSILLMG
-241 VDSEKDGLDSSAAA
+241 VDSEKDGLDSSVAS
-255 NGDALILIT
+255 NGDSLIAVT
-264 FNPSTA
+264 FNPSTS
-270 NVTMLSIPRD
+270 NITMLSIPRD

-303 TDCMIRSIENFLNVP
+303 TDCMIDTIENFLNVP

-395 AVIKAILDKV
+395 AVFKAILDKV

-450 IKISSLLLQ
+450 FKINSLLLQ

-473 LWNYILNNKSVM
+473 LWDYILNEKSIE

-494 LNLEEPILIKEFNYS
+494 LNLEKPILVKEFSYS
-509 VDEPYISIKT
+509 IDEPYVSTKT
-519 GSEYTEPNY
+519 GSEYTEPTY
-528 YLVLPDFTTYTQSQA
+528 YS
-543 KKWLET
+543 
-549 RGYKITFVTEKSEYD
+549 
-564 TGTIIGQSIPANKR
+564 
-578 LDKITSKNI
+578 
-587 TLTISSKIKS
+587 
-597 TKEDNTDEEN
+597 
-607 LKDNEKLDDNKKDTD
+607 

>member
-1 MAKKRRTLSLKKIS
+1 MAKKSAKISVKKIS
-15 VTIISLISIIA
+15 VTVITLLAVIV
-26 NSYLIYSIYLLNGI
+26 NCYLIYTIYLLNGI
-40 ENTGRYLLIGLL
+40 ENKGRYLLMGLL
-52 VSVSLLIL
+52 LSIDLLLI
-60 DECFKFVRFKRK
+60 DECLKFVRFKRK
-72 IRYYSFFSLFTFIYI
+72 ARYYTIFSAFSFIYI
-87 VICIFASFYI
+87 IISMSIGFYI
-97 NKVYNS
+97 NKVYSS
-103 IGNVNKNY
+103 IDNVSKNY
-111 DIYSTS
+111 EVYSTS
-117 LVTLTDSKITNIN
+117 LVTLNDSSIN
-130 DVKNL
+130 SISDVKKL

-148 YVISKEIIE
+148 YIISKEIID
-157 ENSLEN
+157 ENSLNDNE
-163 NKLINYSGFASML
+163 LVNYSGFATML
-176 SDLYDKELD
+176 SDLYDKNID

-197 SGIEKFTNISSETKI
+197 SSIEKFANINTETKVI
-212 IISKEKKIKKEE
+212 TSKDKKVKKDEVV
-224 ITSTKK
+224 STKK
-230 LNEPFSILLMG
+230 LTEPFSILLMG
-241 VDSEKDGLDSSAAA
+241 VDSEKDGLDSSVAS
-255 NGDALILIT
+255 NGDSLIVVT
-264 FNPSTA
+264 FNPSTS
-270 NVTMLSIPRD
+270 NITMLSIPRD

-303 TDCMIRSIENFLNVP
+303 TDCMIDTIENFLNVP

-450 IKISSLLLQ
+450 FKINSLLLQ

-473 LWNYILNNKSVM
+473 LWDYILNEKSIE

-494 LNLEEPILIKEFNYS
+494 LNLEKPILVKEFSYS
-509 VDEPYISIKT
+509 IDEPYVSTKT
-519 GSEYTEPNY
+519 GSEYTEPTY
-528 YLVLPDFTTYTQSQA
+528 YSLLPDFSTYSQSQA
-543 KKWLET
+543 KKWLES
-549 RGYKITFVTEKSEYD
+549 RGYTISFVTKESEYD
-564 TGTIIGQSIPANKR
+564 TGTIIGQSIPAHKR
-578 LDKITSKNI
+578 LDKITNKNI
-587 TLTISSKIKS
+587 TLTISSKIKTVKKDDD
-597 TKEDNTDEEN
+597 TKNTDKEET
-607 LKDNEKLDDNKKDTD
+607 KKSTND

>member
-1 MAKKRRTLSLKKIS
+1 MAKKSAKISVKKIS
-15 VTIISLISIIA
+15 VTVITLLAVIV
-26 NSYLIYSIYLLNGI
+26 NCYLIYTIYLLNGI
-40 ENTGRYLLIGLL
+40 ENKGRYLLMGLL
-52 VSVSLLIL
+52 LSIDLLLI
-60 DECFKFVRFKRK
+60 DECLKFVRFKRK
-72 IRYYSFFSLFTFIYI
+72 ARYYTIFSAFSFIYI
-87 VICIFASFYI
+87 IISMSIGFYI
-97 NKVYNS
+97 NKVYSS
-103 IGNVNKNY
+103 IDNVSKNY
-111 DIYSTS
+111 EVYSTS
-117 LVTLTDSKITNIN
+117 LVTLNDSSIN
-130 DVKNL
+130 SISDVKKL

-148 YVISKEIIE
+148 YIISKEIID
-157 ENSLEN
+157 ENSLNDNE
-163 NKLINYSGFASML
+163 LVNYSGFATML
-176 SDLYDKELD
+176 SDLYDKNID

-197 SGIEKFTNISSETKI
+197 SSIEKFTNISTETKVI
-212 IISKEKKIKKEE
+212 TSKDKKVKKDEVV
-224 ITSTKK
+224 STKK
-230 LNEPFSILLMG
+230 LTEPFSILLMG
-241 VDSEKDGLDSSAAA
+241 VDSEKDGLDSSVAS
-255 NGDALILIT
+255 NGDSLIVVT
-264 FNPSTA
+264 FNPSTS
-270 NVTMLSIPRD
+270 NITMLSIPRD

-303 TDCMIRSIENFLNVP
+303 TDCMIDTIENFLNVP

-450 IKISSLLLQ
+450 FKINSLLLQ

-473 LWNYILNNKSVM
+473 LWDYILNEKSIE

-494 LNLEEPILIKEFNYS
+494 LNLEKPILVKEFSYS
-509 VDEPYISIKT
+509 IDEPYVSTKT
-519 GSEYTEPNY
+519 GSEYTEPTY
-528 YLVLPDFTTYTQSQA
+528 YSLLPDFSTYSQSQA
-543 KKWLET
+543 KKWLES
-549 RGYKITFVTEKSEYD
+549 RGYTISFVTKESEYD
-564 TGTIIGQSIPANKR
+564 TGTIIGQSIPAHKR
-578 LDKITSKNI
+578 LDKITNKNI
-587 TLTISSKIKS
+587 TLTISSKIKTVKKDEKVKDDD
-597 TKEDNTDEEN
+597 TK
-607 LKDNEKLDDNKKDTD
+607 KDNEKNADD